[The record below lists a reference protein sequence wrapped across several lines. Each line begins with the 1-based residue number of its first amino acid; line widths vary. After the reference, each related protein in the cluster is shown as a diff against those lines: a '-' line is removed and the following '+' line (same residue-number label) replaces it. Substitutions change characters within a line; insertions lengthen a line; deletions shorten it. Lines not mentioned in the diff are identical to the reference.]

1 MFLIVQSK
9 CHPHIASLRDQGFSA
24 YFSEVHFN
32 SMLFRKAR
40 SQVLFVCLFVFNLEE
55 LEAFLER
62 GSTAFSKVSE
72 DL

>member
-1 MFLIVQSK
+1 MGVIF
-9 CHPHIASLRDQGFSA
+9 H
-24 YFSEVHFN
+24 
-32 SMLFRKAR
+32 M
-40 SQVLFVCLFVFNLEE
+40 FVFNLEE

>member
-1 MFLIVQSK
+1 MSLIVCSK
-9 CHPHIASLRDQGFSA
+9 RVPETKGFPLI
-24 YFSEVHFN
+24 FSEVHFN
-32 SMLFRKAR
+32 RMLFRKAR
-40 SQVLFVCLFVFNLEE
+40 LQVFFGLFVFNLEE